1 MGSNNSK
8 TKINYEDVQNAS
20 KYPFKNY
27 NGNNDNDNTNNNN
40 INNINNI
47 NKINNINNIN
57 NIKKKYA
64 IINTL
69 DKNFQTCL
77 IQNTIPIQEEEDII
91 NSILNDKYSN
101 NITIIIYGLNSND
114 ESIYLKY
121 EQLVKLGIK
130 NVFIYTGGM
139 FEWLLLQD
147 IYGRELFSTTSKEL
161 DILKYKPRKI
171 LNVLYLGM

>member
-27 NGNNDNDNTNNNN
+27 NENNNN
-40 INNINNI
+40 NNNNG
-47 NKINNINNIN
+47 NSNGNN
-57 NIKKKYA
+57 KKYA

-69 DKNFQTCL
+69 DKILQTCL
-77 IQNTIPIQEEEDII
+77 IQNTISIHEEEDTI
-91 NSILNDKYSN
+91 NSIIKDKYSN
-101 NITIIIYGLNSND
+101 NVTIIIYGLNSND
-114 ESIYLKY
+114 ESVYSKY
-121 EQLVKLGIK
+121 DQLVKLGIK

-147 IYGRELFSTTSKEL
+147 VYGCELFPTTSREL
-161 DILKYKPRKI
+161 DILKYKPRKNLDI
-171 LNVLYLGM
+171 LYIGM

>member
-8 TKINYEDVQNAS
+8 TKLNYEDVQNAC
-20 KYPFKNY
+20 KHYFKN
-27 NGNNDNDNTNNNN
+27 NGN
-40 INNINNI
+40 INNNVINND
-47 NKINNINNIN
+47 
-57 NIKKKYA
+57 KKYA

-77 IQNTIPIQEEEDII
+77 IQNTIPICDEEDVI

-101 NITIIIYGLNSND
+101 NITIIIYGLNSTD
-114 ESIYLKY
+114 DSVYSKY

-147 IYGRELFSTTSKEL
+147 IYGRELFPTSSKEL

-171 LNVLYLGM
+171 LDVLYIRM

>member
-8 TKINYEDVQNAS
+8 TKINYEDVQNACNH
-20 KYPFKNY
+20 YLNN
-27 NGNNDNDNTNNNN
+27 NGND
-40 INNINNI
+40 
-47 NKINNINNIN
+47 
-57 NIKKKYA
+57 KKYA

-69 DKNFQTCL
+69 DKNVQTCL
-77 IQNTIPIQEEEDII
+77 IQNTISIHEEEDII
-91 NSILNDKYSN
+91 NSILKDKYSN
-101 NITIIIYGLNSND
+101 IVTIIIYGLNSND
-114 ESIYLKY
+114 ESVYSKY

-147 IYGRELFSTTSKEL
+147 VYGRELFPTTSKEL

-171 LNVLYLGM
+171 LDVLYIGM

>member
-8 TKINYEDVQNAS
+8 TKINYEDVQIAS
-20 KYPFKNY
+20 KHAFKNN
-27 NGNNDNDNTNNNN
+27 NGNSNNGSVNN
-40 INNINNI
+40 
-47 NKINNINNIN
+47 
-57 NIKKKYA
+57 YA

-69 DKNFQTCL
+69 DKNVQTCL
-77 IQNTIPIQEEEDII
+77 IQNTIPIHEEEDII
-91 NSILNDKYSN
+91 NSILKDKHSN
-101 NITIIIYGLNSND
+101 LVTIIIYGANSND
-114 ESIYLKY
+114 ESVYSKY

-147 IYGRELFSTTSKEL
+147 IYGRDLFPTTSREL

-171 LNVLYLGM
+171 LDVLYIGN

>member
-8 TKINYEDVQNAS
+8 TKINYEDVQIACKHS
-20 KYPFKNY
+20 FKNY
-27 NGNNDNDNTNNNN
+27 NGND
-40 INNINNI
+40 
-47 NKINNINNIN
+47 
-57 NIKKKYA
+57 KKYA

-69 DKNFQTCL
+69 DKNVQTCL
-77 IQNTIPIQEEEDII
+77 IQNTISIREEEDII
-91 NSILNDKYSN
+91 NSILKDKYSN
-101 NITIIIYGLNSND
+101 LVTIIIYGLNSND
-114 ESIYLKY
+114 ESVYSKY

-147 IYGRELFSTTSKEL
+147 VYGRELFPTSSKEL

-171 LNVLYLGM
+171 LDVLYIGM